1 VSSSGT
7 RAEDPRSGFDLDRF
21 HAGDEALFAE
31 LVAAHS
37 PRLLPQLRRY
47 ASAHVDVED
56 VLQEVWLR
64 AYSKRTTFDG
74 RGSFFGWLLM
84 VSRTVGIAAVRKRMR
99 EPGSETLSNVAAQD
113 DPDAGMLSD
122 ALRDAVLTLPA
133 RQRDVVLLRLVEGM
147 STAETARLL
156 QCAEGTVKAALHH
169 ATRKLRDLLK
179 ETVR

>member
-1 VSSSGT
+1 L
-7 RAEDPRSGFDLDRF
+7 EFDLDRF

-31 LVAAHS
+31 LVTAYS

-47 ASAHVDVED
+47 AGADVDVED
-56 VLQEVWLR
+56 ILQEVWLR
-64 AYSKRTTFDG
+64 TYSKRQTFDG

-84 VSRTVGIAAVRKRMR
+84 VSRTVGMAAVRKRMR
-99 EPGSETLSNVAAQD
+99 EPGTEGLPDPAAQG

-122 ALRDAVLTLPA
+122 TLRDAVLTLPP
-133 RQRDVVLLRLVEGM
+133 RQRDVVLLRLVDGL

-156 QCAEGTVKAALHH
+156 QCADGTVKATLHQ